1 VLCFTEPEI
10 DVESLSDTVVLAA
23 TESERLA
30 FVDSEVL
37 ALSVVDATALF
48 RADCDAEIAEVE
60 ANIDSLFAI
69 E

>member
-1 VLCFTEPEI
+1 MLCFTEPEI

-37 ALSVVDATALF
+37 ALSVVDATALS
-48 RADCDAEIAEVE
+48 DAVFA
-60 ANIDSLFAI
+60 DSLAAFKAAVYSLCAFK
-69 E
+69 